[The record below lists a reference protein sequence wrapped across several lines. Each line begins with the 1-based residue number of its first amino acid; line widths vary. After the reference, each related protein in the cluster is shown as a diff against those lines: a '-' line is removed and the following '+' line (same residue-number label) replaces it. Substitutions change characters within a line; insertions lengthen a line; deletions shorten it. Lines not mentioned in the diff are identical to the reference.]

1 MATIR
6 KRGNSYQIRVS
17 CGYDV
22 TGNQVTQTMSWK
34 LEASMTQKQIEKE
47 VTRQAVLFEEACMKG
62 KVVATVKFE
71 AFAEQW
77 FEEYARP
84 NLKSTSYE
92 RMKLSSRRVYPAI
105 GHLRMDKITAR
116 YIQKFITDISKNGKH
131 AKTGKP
137 LARKTIVQYL
147 SFISIVFDYAMK
159 MGMISDNPCRK
170 VNVPKGE
177 KREKQVYTLEETE
190 QFFTLIETAPLK
202 YRLFFTL
209 LIYSGFRNGEML
221 GLEWKDIDY
230 QNCIISVH
238 RTSNYTIEKGIYT
251 DTTKTKKSQRSLKF
265 PQFIMDLLKEFQAEQ
280 NIEIERL
287 GNKWEDNDRLFTK
300 WDGKPMNPH
309 TPYWWLRDFCKINSF
324 RFCDIHS
331 FRHLNASLLINAGID
346 VTSVSVA
353 LGHAQTSTTL
363 NIYSHYFQA
372 AQART
377 SEAIANAL
385 NFTHKKDMQPV

>member
-1 MATIR
+1 MATIT
-6 KRGNSYQIRVS
+6 KRGESYRIKVS
-17 CGYDV
+17 CGYDT
-22 TGNQVTQTMSWK
+22 TGKQVIQ
-34 LEASMTQKQIEKE
+34 SMTWKPDPAMTAKQIEKE
-47 VTRQAVLFEEACMKG
+47 LNRQAVLFEEACMKG
-62 KVVATVKFE
+62 KFVATVKFE

-92 RMKLSSRRVYPAI
+92 RMQLSSRRVYPEI
-105 GHLRMDKITAR
+105 GHLRMDKITSR
-116 YIQKFITDISKNGKH
+116 HVQKFVTDLSVNGKH

-147 SFISIVFDYAMK
+147 SFISIVFDYARK
-159 MGMISDNPCRK
+159 LHIFSDNPCRG
-170 VNVPKGE
+170 VSVPKGE
-177 KREKQVYTLEETE
+177 KREKEVYTLEETK
-190 QFFTLIETAPLK
+190 QFFKFLETAPLK

-209 LIYSGFRNGEML
+209 LTYSGFRNGEML

-230 QNCIISVH
+230 NNCIISVH

-265 PQFIMDLLKEFQAEQ
+265 PQFIMDMLKNFQIEQ
-280 NIEIERL
+280 NEEIERL
-287 GNKWEDNDRLFTK
+287 GDKWEDNDRLFTK

-309 TPYWWLRDFCKINSF
+309 TPYWWLRDFCQANNF

-346 VTSVSVA
+346 VTSVSAA

-385 NFTHKKDMQPV
+385 NFVGAKA

>member
-1 MATIR
+1 
-6 KRGNSYQIRVS
+6 
-17 CGYDV
+17 
-22 TGNQVTQTMSWK
+22 MS
-34 LEASMTQKQIEKE
+34 
-47 VTRQAVLFEEACMKG
+47 V
-62 KVVATVKFE
+62 
-71 AFAEQW
+71 
-77 FEEYARP
+77 
-84 NLKSTSYE
+84 
-92 RMKLSSRRVYPAI
+92 
-105 GHLRMDKITAR
+105 
-116 YIQKFITDISKNGKH
+116 NGKH

-147 SFISIVFDYAMK
+147 SFISIVFDYAIK
-159 MGMISDNPCRK
+159 MSIVSNNPCRN

-190 QFFTLIETAPLK
+190 QLFTLLETAPLK

-230 QNCIISVH
+230 QNRIISVH
-238 RTSNYTIEKGIYT
+238 RTSNYTIEKGTYT
-251 DTTKTKKSQRSLKF
+251 DTTKTKRSQRSLKF
-265 PQFIMDLLKEFQAEQ
+265 PQFVMDLLKEFQAEQ
-280 NIEIERL
+280 RIEIEQL

-309 TPYWWLRDFCKINSF
+309 TPYWWLREFCDKNDF

-346 VTSVSVA
+346 VTSVSAA

-385 NFTHKKDMQPV
+385 NFTHKKDMQTV